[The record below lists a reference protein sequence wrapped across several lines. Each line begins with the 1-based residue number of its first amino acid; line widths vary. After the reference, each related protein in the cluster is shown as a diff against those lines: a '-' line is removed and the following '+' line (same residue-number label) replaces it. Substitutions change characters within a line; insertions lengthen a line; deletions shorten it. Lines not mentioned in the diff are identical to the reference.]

1 MRKLKLRVVKRQP
14 QNLNNLEMIYKEWTK
29 IPPDMCANL
38 INYKKR
44 LTAELA
50 NKGFATK
57 SLEDG
62 GHEGDVLEA
71 IGWSDDSDI
80 WDDTALI
87 KAYDKAVS
95 SFKKALKNGGDFNM
109 EPESSEKNTKA
120 KRKNNKKNRSR
131 KKINAAPLK
140 KLGTLVMQSGQ
151 RMATCTPATITSID
165 AKRGTC
171 IVTYTGYGNN
181 EEQSLVDLRFPDSSE
196 GESDPR
202 DVVQDIN
209 GDEHSTDESDKSS
222 RASDSRDENRAAAP
236 KFSHWNLPFPP
247 GAPPIY
253 AWHGEK
259 SSQAHPFL
267 PGWPPSF
274 PPGPPLIPPPP
285 PMGPDI
291 ADDDEALGS
300 MLIAWYMS
308 GYHTGYYLE
317 SPEEWTE
324 NSSHMVP
331 ESSENKYQS
340 AKGQNNKKNRSR
352 KKINAAL

>member
-1 MRKLKLRVVKRQP
+1 MAG
-14 QNLNNLEMIYKEWTK
+14 LEESGEILFRRG
-29 IPPDMCANL
+29 A
-38 INYKKR
+38 
-44 LTAELA
+44 
-50 NKGFATK
+50 GQ
-57 SLEDG
+57 
-62 GHEGDVLEA
+62 
-71 IGWSDDSDI
+71 SDDSDI

-140 KLGTLVMQSGQ
+140 KWRVGDSCNAVWSEDGNLY
-151 RMATCTPATITSID
+151 PATITSID

-247 GAPPIY
+247 GAPPFMPGFGQ
-253 AWHGEK
+253 HGEK

-308 GYHTGYYLE
+308 GYHTGYYLGLKQSRME
-317 SPEEWTE
+317 ASYGRY
-324 NSSHMVP
+324 SHP
-331 ESSENKYQS
+331 K
-340 AKGQNNKKNRSR
+340 
-352 KKINAAL
+352 